1 MQLPKFVL
9 ADNSDFPDDIFI
21 IHLDFPRFIINLKD
35 DEVEFLEDLEGEDE
49 TELESEMEHL
59 ITLAGEFY
67 DKEMEGYEEIIFYLK
82 YFSNKLT
89 AAAKGDISSF
99 CTAFL
104 FCFKQFYNFRMI
116 IKIGFQLF
124 VNRFHHPKLILIL
137 SFFFKIMI

>member
-9 ADNSDFPDDIFI
+9 ADNSDFPDDIFV

-67 DKEMEGYEEIIFYLK
+67 DKEMEEYEE
-82 YFSNKLT
+82 
-89 AAAKGDISSF
+89 
-99 CTAFL
+99 
-104 FCFKQFYNFRMI
+104 
-116 IKIGFQLF
+116 
-124 VNRFHHPKLILIL
+124 
-137 SFFFKIMI
+137 

>member
-35 DEVEFLEDLEGEDE
+35 DEVEFLEDIEEEDQ

-67 DKEMEGYEEIIFYLK
+67 DKEMEAYQE
-82 YFSNKLT
+82 
-89 AAAKGDISSF
+89 
-99 CTAFL
+99 
-104 FCFKQFYNFRMI
+104 
-116 IKIGFQLF
+116 
-124 VNRFHHPKLILIL
+124 
-137 SFFFKIMI
+137 

>member
-9 ADNSDFPDDIFI
+9 ADNSDYPDDIFV

-67 DKEMEGYEEIIFYLK
+67 DKEMDAYE
-82 YFSNKLT
+82 
-89 AAAKGDISSF
+89 A
-99 CTAFL
+99 
-104 FCFKQFYNFRMI
+104 
-116 IKIGFQLF
+116 
-124 VNRFHHPKLILIL
+124 
-137 SFFFKIMI
+137 